1 MTWKHKRRMRVPLI
15 KQDLLSLL
23 PADAD
28 VIFFWPKEGIIGPAE
43 DAQLQPPSDMTNRV
57 QISFKYLK
65 TENHSLPSHPGDSK
79 PIKATPILR
88 LLERAD

>member
-1 MTWKHKRRMRVPLI
+1 MRKYKRSLRAPLI
-15 KQDLLSLL
+15 KQDLLSLP

-43 DAQLQPPSDMTNRV
+43 DAQLQPPSNMANRV
-57 QISFKYLK
+57 QISFKHFK

-79 PIKATPILR
+79 PIKATPIFR
-88 LLERAD
+88 LPERAD